1 MKFLSSLLLLISVK
15 ASSQQV
21 IYNLNYST
29 GKDTMQQMDL
39 YTPKTN
45 TPFPTIVFL
54 HEGGLTGGD
63 KRENNLPLIAQKFQ
77 SDGIGFVLVNYRLSP
92 TPWPAEPDDA
102 CEAFAWIKK
111 NVSKYGGDNNRV
123 FIAGHSSGAFLTA
136 LVSTDAKYMEKQGL
150 NLHSIAGSIVIGTQ
164 LTANLPAVAE
174 EKLAAFF
181 ENNPYLKIFGNRQI
195 FEDASPA
202 LHINVNIPAMRF
214 IIAEA
219 EQLNPPILAQ
229 TEAFVSK
236 AKAYNPNI
244 SYHVIPERRHIT
256 NVTKMPEAGDPV
268 YQLIKDFVT
277 GTK

>member
-1 MKFLSSLLLLISVK
+1 
-15 ASSQQV
+15 
-21 IYNLNYST
+21 
-29 GKDTMQQMDL
+29 MQQMDL
-39 YTPKTN
+39 YIPNGTAT
-45 TPFPTIVFL
+45 FPSIVFL

-77 SDGIGFVLVNYRLSP
+77 AEGVAFALVNYRLSP

-111 NVSKYGGDNNRV
+111 NINRYGGDSTRV

-136 LVSTDAKYMEKQGL
+136 LISTDPKYLGKQGL
-150 NLHSIAGSIVIGTQ
+150 NLHSIAGSIIIGTQ
-164 LTANLPAVAE
+164 LMASLPAVPE

-181 ENNPYLKIFGNRQI
+181 ENNPYLKIFGNRKV

-202 LHINVNIPAMRF
+202 IHINENIPAMRF

-229 TEAFVSK
+229 TEAFINK
-236 AKAYNPNI
+236 AKLFNPNI
-244 SYHVIPERRHIT
+244 SYHVIPERKHMT
-256 NVTKMPEAGDPV
+256 NVTKMTEPGDPV
-268 YQLIKDFVT
+268 YQLINDFLFPL
-277 GTK
+277 